1 MQKQECSSTRDQSP
15 IKRKYDEEHDTQD
28 QTPIKRKCEYL
39 DVNIHK
45 NMSEKRN
52 GNFIIHDKLCT
63 CCKRMTNKISEYTST
78 VTRESK
84 VSPFLPD
91 RDTLTR
97 GREDTMGRSTT
108 TINTST
114 DEITVLACETLA
126 SSDIS
131 DESYSCGQGRRRVR
145 VRKKHFQRFGLWF
158 LSKLFL

>member
-1 MQKQECSSTRDQSP
+1 MYKLDKDGNMISKAYPGFSSKFLSINYR
-15 IKRKYDEEHDTQD
+15 
-28 QTPIKRKCEYL
+28 
-39 DVNIHK
+39 
-45 NMSEKRN
+45 
-52 GNFIIHDKLCT
+52 F
-63 CCKRMTNKISEYTST
+63 
-78 VTRESK
+78 
-84 VSPFLPD
+84 SPFLPD

-108 TINTST
+108 TINTSI

-131 DESYSCGQGRRRVR
+131 DEPYSCDQGRRRVR